1 MGERMFINI
10 PFTSKFVERMEV
22 LEYRKK
28 IEIELTRGVL
38 QLPAPDFLEIFRTA
52 R

>member
-1 MGERMFINI
+1 MGERLFINI
-10 PFTSKFVERMEV
+10 PFTSMFVKRMEV

-28 IEIELTRGVL
+28 FEIELTRGVL
-38 QLPAPDFLEIFRTA
+38 QLSALDFHEIFRTA